1 MEKGQSLEHGTKSGG
16 DSRSSE
22 MPTTHIGP
30 FVENE
35 EKNKQK
41 KISQYQSRSQPKIPY
56 WHVQHWL
63 ICFTEVC

>member
-41 KISQYQSRSQPKIPY
+41 KSANLSLGHSRRL
-56 WHVQHWL
+56 L
-63 ICFTEVC
+63 IGMYNIG